1 MIFDGTLSHQ
11 NSPRLCRR
19 LAYGGS
25 VYLGLF
31 PISSPLASGVAD
43 AITAHEFLI
52 APRQGPGVEMRASGV
67 REFYRATSV
76 HFLAHRHLAFD
87 SCVAR
92 WAGGSIWNSC
102 AVNYGPRGGDPGTV
116 CLPTGRGT
124 KPADEATSE
133 QKGRAAMP
141 TTRPERNTFALAAS
155 SFSGRATAES
165 PAGLLLP
172 EFPHPGL
179 ATVRQ

>member
-87 SCVAR
+87 L
-92 WAGGSIWNSC
+92 
-102 AVNYGPRGGDPGTV
+102 

-155 SFSGRATAES
+155 SFSGRAIRIPGRVITTGA
-165 PAGLLLP
+165 PD
-172 EFPHPGL
+172 PGL
-179 ATVRQ
+179 DTVRQ